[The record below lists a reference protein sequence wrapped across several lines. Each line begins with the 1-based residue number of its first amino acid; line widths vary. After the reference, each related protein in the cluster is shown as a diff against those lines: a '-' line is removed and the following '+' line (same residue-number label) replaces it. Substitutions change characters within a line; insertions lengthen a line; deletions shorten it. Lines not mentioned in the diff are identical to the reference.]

1 MRSRQNYLME
11 NNEDIEILKEL
22 RSYLLN
28 SAVCFFGCDL
38 RQAEDIVQDVL
49 TSLLKDGRLRND
61 IKYIKAYSDKVLIT
75 KNAEYRR
82 AAGKVVRM
90 DDDKF
95 INDESL
101 SYTMDGEPEWAD
113 IIDFKTLLRQMEK
126 GEAELMKMKYE
137 HNMTNVAIARQ
148 LNMSEGGVRKRLKN
162 AHENAKK
169 IILKTIKDNEK

>member
-1 MRSRQNYLME
+1 MKNSG
-11 NNEDIEILKEL
+11 DIEILKEL

-28 SAVCFFGCDL
+28 SAVCFFVCDL

-49 TSLLKDGRLRND
+49 ISLLKDGRLRKD
-61 IKYIKAYSDKVLIT
+61 IRELKAYSHKVMTTQI
-75 KNAEYRR
+75 AAHGR
-82 AAGKVVRM
+82 AAGKEVRM
-90 DDDKF
+90 EDDKF

-101 SYTMDGEPEWAD
+101 SYTMDGEFEWVD
-113 IIDFKTLLRQMEK
+113 IIDFKTLLRQMKK
-126 GEAELMKMKYE
+126 GEAGLMKMKYE

-148 LNMSEGGVRKRLKN
+148 LNMSEGGVRKRLKK